1 MHVQKV
7 RSGDELKS
15 MVANNSMVST
25 MNDSRVATARSL
37 KGKRYGGKD
46 TPATSGGGDFGAT

>member
-1 MHVQKV
+1 MQKV